1 MGKIY
6 TSYFGNYK
14 NFPEG
19 SLVIGVVRH
28 PPNES
33 VLNFEQL
40 APSVELLRQYK
51 NKQIDEFVFKIVYL
65 TELADRGLNS
75 KAIKEVLLDVAK
87 DKDVILCCYEKP
99 EDYCHR
105 HILAKWLGDIEEL

>member
-51 NKQIDEFVFKIVYL
+51 NKQVDEFIFEIVYL

-75 KAIKEVLLDVAK
+75 RAIKEVLLDVAK

-99 EDYCHR
+99 EDFCHR